1 MLAES
6 SPSADLSLLN
16 KKSLK
21 DEVFDLLSARLI
33 AGQYTPGEWLR
44 QEELATQLGV
54 SQTPVREALD
64 LLVSAG
70 LAERV
75 PYRGVRIR
83 ELSQD
88 EILDAYILRLQLES
102 LTVRLAALNITAS
115 QSEQLLAVLEQT
127 RPLLTLQ
134 DMPQLR
140 QLNKR
145 FHSLIAEYSGNPLL
159 ERLFEM
165 TSNIFPDWM
174 LYEYLFR
181 HPEMLLPSLEVE
193 FQEHLAIAQAV
204 AAHDAEAAVRCI
216 VEHIRNLG
224 QSLVRSLGLPQ
235 DMLVSREAQ
244 ILPSFQFPNQ
254 TT

>member
-1 MLAES
+1 MNAAPPL
-6 SPSADLSLLN
+6 DLLH
-16 KKSLK
+16 KKSLR

-33 AGQYTPGEWLR
+33 AGQYSPGQWLR
-44 QEELATQLGV
+44 QEELASQLGV

-83 ELSQD
+83 ELSHD
-88 EILDAYILRLQLES
+88 EILDAYLLRLQLES
-102 LTVRLAALNITAS
+102 LAVRLAAHNITAS
-115 QSEQLLAVLEQT
+115 QSEQLLAVVEQT

-134 DMPQLR
+134 DMPRLR
-140 QLNKR
+140 QLNRR
-145 FHSLIAEYSGNPLL
+145 FHSLIAEFSGNPLL
-159 ERLFEM
+159 ARLYEM
-165 TSNIFPDWM
+165 ISNIFPDWM

-193 FQEHLAIAQAV
+193 FQEHLAIARAISF
-204 AAHDAEAAVRCI
+204 HEAETAMRCV

-224 QSLVRSLGLPQ
+224 QGLVSSLGLPQ
-235 DMLVSREAQ
+235 ELLAEREAQ
-244 ILPSFQFPNQ
+244 ILPSIISTNQ
-254 TT
+254 

>member
-1 MLAES
+1 MIDNTHF
-6 SPSADLSLLN
+6 SAPFEILQ
-16 KKSLK
+16 KKSLR

-33 AGQYTPGEWLR
+33 AGKYSPGEWLR
-44 QEELATQLGV
+44 QEELASQLGV

-64 LLVSAG
+64 LLVSAS

-83 ELSQD
+83 ELSHE

-102 LTVRLAALNITAS
+102 LTVRLAALNTTVS
-115 QSEQLLAVLEQT
+115 QSAQLLAVVEQT
-127 RPLLTLQ
+127 HPLLTLQ

-140 QLNKR
+140 QLNRR
-145 FHSLIAEYSGNPLL
+145 FHSLIAEFSGNPLL
-159 ERLFEM
+159 ARLYEM

-181 HPEMLLPSLEVE
+181 HPEMLLPNLEVE
-193 FQEHLAIAQAV
+193 FQEHLAIVQAV
-204 AAHDAEAAVRCI
+204 AAHDAEAAVRCV

-224 QSLVRSLGLPQ
+224 QSLVHSLGLPQ
-235 DMLVSREAQ
+235 DMLARREAQ
-244 ILPSFQFPNQ
+244 ILPSIQFPNQ
-254 TT
+254 IT

>member
-1 MLAES
+1 MIAEYNLT
-6 SPSADLSLLN
+6 PDFSLLQ
-16 KKSLK
+16 KKSLR
-21 DEVFDLLSARLI
+21 DEVFDLLYARLI

-44 QEELATQLGV
+44 QEELASQLGV

-83 ELSQD
+83 ELSQT

-102 LTVRLAALNITAS
+102 LSVRLAAFNITAS
-115 QSEQLLAVLEQT
+115 QASQLQAVVEET
-127 RPLLTLQ
+127 RPLVTLQ
-134 DMPQLR
+134 DMPRLR

-145 FHSLIAEYSGNPLL
+145 FHSLIAEFSGNPLL
-159 ERLFEM
+159 ARLYEM

-181 HPEMLLPSLEVE
+181 HPEMLQPNLENE
-193 FQEHLAIAQAV
+193 FQEHQAIARAIS
-204 AAHDAEAAVRCI
+204 AHDAESATRCVI
-216 VEHIRNLG
+216 EHIRNLG
-224 QSLVRSLGLPQ
+224 IELVRSLGVPQ
-235 DMLVSREAQ
+235 DLVSQREAQ
-244 ILPSFQFPNQ
+244 ILPLLINSNE
-254 TT
+254 

>member
-1 MLAES
+1 MIAENNLV
-6 SPSADLSLLN
+6 PEFSLLQ

-21 DEVFDLLSARLI
+21 DEVFDLLYARII

-44 QEELATQLGV
+44 QEELASQLGV

-70 LAERV
+70 PAERV

-83 ELSQD
+83 VLSQT

-115 QSEQLLAVLEQT
+115 QAEALQAVVEDT
-127 RPLLTLQ
+127 RPLVTLQ
-134 DMPQLR
+134 DMPRLR

-145 FHSLIAEYSGNPLL
+145 LHSLIAEYSGNPLL
-159 ERLFEM
+159 ARLYEM
-165 TSNIFPDWM
+165 ASNIFPDWM
-174 LYEYLFR
+174 LYEYLYR
-181 HPEMLLPSLEVE
+181 HPEMLQPSLENE
-193 FQEHLAIAQAV
+193 FQEHLAIARAV
-204 AAHDAEAAVRCI
+204 AAHDAQTAANCV

-224 QSLVRSLGLPQ
+224 SDLVRSLGLPQ
-235 DMLVSREAQ
+235 EMVAKREAQ
-244 ILPSFQFPNQ
+244 ILPTIIFSNQ
-254 TT
+254 IS